1 MYGAIVKQARLA
13 KGWTRH
19 DLARLYGEF
28 FHDQT
33 ISEDTIR
40 MWEDYDKLPKKPRR
54 RQVLALLL
62 DLPLAALG
70 IEELLTVA
78 GSAAIVSSQKI
89 NVPQATALL
98 QQYKQQ
104 NHATT
109 VGSSLSDILETV
121 HQIHD
126 EIPYA
131 ARAEQSQF
139 LYLLA
144 DYQQFVA
151 GLFRDQT
158 DYDQAL
164 VYQNKAYA
172 VAKSIADPEQTA
184 LVLWRRGITY
194 HEQGNLAA
202 AISDF
207 EAAQQQKPASLNLQG
222 VVWLSLGHVQAHNAT
237 DRTELATA
245 FKSFKNAETLLDPA
259 QAEEDRYFIKFNEEG
274 YHLNKA
280 SAFLGSP
287 IKKLRLAEEA
297 FTELSSV
304 PVNLDRKRR
313 YAYSSYLQAKGW
325 LEDGE
330 LPMATQISL
339 DALEASDEI
348 NSTVNIQRI
357 QGLHQTL
364 RTTSFGKSPEVARLG
379 LEVQRLTRPELFA

>member
-1 MYGAIVKQARLA
+1 MYGALVKQARLA
-13 KGWTRH
+13 KGWTRL

-40 MWEDYDKLPKKPRR
+40 MWEDYDKLPKKPKR

-70 IEELLTVA
+70 VEELFTVA
-78 GSAAIVSSQKI
+78 GSATITPQKI
-89 NVPQATALL
+89 NVSQAAVLL
-98 QQYKQQ
+98 QQYKHQ
-104 NHATT
+104 NHAST
-109 VGSSLSDILETV
+109 VGSSLGDILGTI
-121 HQIHD
+121 HRIHD

-131 ARAEQSQF
+131 SSAEQSQF

-151 GLFRDQT
+151 GIFRDRS

-164 VYQNKAYA
+164 YYQNKAYA
-172 VAKSIADPEQTA
+172 VAKSINDSEQLA
-184 LVLWRRGITY
+184 LALWRRGLTY
-194 HEQGNLAA
+194 HDQENLAA

-207 EAAQQQKPASLNLQG
+207 EAAQNQKPASLNLQG
-222 VVWLSLGHVQAHNAT
+222 ALWLSLGHVQAHAAT
-237 DRTELATA
+237 DKAA
-245 FKSFKNAETLLDPA
+245 MIVAYQSFKKAEALLDPA
-259 QAEEDRYFIKFNEEG
+259 RNEEDTYFIKFNEES

-287 IKKLRLAEEA
+287 IGQLRSPREAFNELAE
-297 FTELSSV
+297 V
-304 PVNLDRKRR
+304 PVNLNRKRR

-339 DALEASDEI
+339 DALEAAGEI
-348 NSTVNIQRI
+348 NSVVNIQRI

-364 RTTSFGKSPEVARLG
+364 QATRFGRSPEVAKLG
-379 LEVQRLTRPELFA
+379 IEVQRLVRPELFA

>member
-1 MYGAIVKQARLA
+1 MYGILIKQARLA

-33 ISEDTIR
+33 ISEETIR
-40 MWEDYDKLPKKPRR
+40 MWEDYNKLPKKPKR

-70 IEELLTVA
+70 VEELLHVA
-78 GSAAIVSSQKI
+78 GSSALLPQTI
-89 NVPQATALL
+89 NVPQAAALL
-98 QQYKQQ
+98 QQYKHQ

-109 VGSSLSDILETV
+109 AGSSLSAILGTI

-126 EIPYA
+126 EVPYA
-131 ARAEQSQF
+131 SSADQSQF

-151 GLFRDQT
+151 SIYRDQT

-164 VYQNKAYA
+164 VYQNNAYA
-172 VAKSIADPEQTA
+172 VAKSLENPDQIA

-194 HEQGNLAA
+194 HEQGNFAA

-207 EAAQQQKPASLNLQG
+207 EAAQSQQPASCNLQG
-222 VVWLSLGHVQAHNAT
+222 VLWSSLGHVQAHAAT
-237 DRTELATA
+237 DKTELATA
-245 FKSFKNAETLLDPA
+245 FQSFKQAELLLDPA
-259 QAEEDRYFIKFNEEG
+259 QAEEDSYFIKFNEEG

-287 IKKLRLAEEA
+287 VKGLRSADEA
-297 FTELSSV
+297 FTELADV

-339 DALEASDEI
+339 DALEASGEI
-348 NSTVNIQRI
+348 NSVVNIQRI

-364 RTTSFGKSPEVARLG
+364 KATSFGKSPEVARLG
-379 LEVQRLTRPELFA
+379 LEVQRLVRPELFA

>member
-1 MYGAIVKQARLA
+1 MYGELIKQARLA
-13 KGWTRH
+13 KGWTRG

-28 FHDQT
+28 FHDQS
-33 ISEDTIR
+33 ISEATIR
-40 MWEDYDKLPKKPRR
+40 MWEDYSKLPKKLKR
-54 RQVLALLL
+54 RQVLAMLL
-62 DLPLAALG
+62 DFPLAALG
-70 IEELLTVA
+70 IEELLTL
-78 GSAAIVSSQKI
+78 SASSSFTDQRI
-89 NVPQATALL
+89 NVSQATALL
-98 QQYKQQ
+98 QEYKKQ

-109 VGSSLSDILETV
+109 VGSSLTAILGTI

-126 EIPYA
+126 EVPYVGSS
-131 ARAEQSQF
+131 EQSQI

-151 GLFRDQT
+151 GIFRDQT

-172 VAKSIADPEQTA
+172 VAKSVDNSEQLA

-207 EAAQQQKPASLNLQG
+207 QAAQKEKPASLNLQG
-222 VVWLSLGHVQAHNAT
+222 SVWLSLGHVQAHAAT
-237 DRTELATA
+237 DRKGLATA
-245 FKSFKNAETLLDPA
+245 FQSFKNAETLLDPA
-259 QAEEDRYFIKFNEEG
+259 SKEEDIYFIKFNAEG

-280 SAFLGSP
+280 SAFLGSG
-287 IKKLRLAEEA
+287 IKGFRSAEEA
-297 FTELSSV
+297 FIELADV

-325 LEDGE
+325 LEDSE

-339 DALEASDEI
+339 DALEASGEI
-348 NSTVNIQRI
+348 NSVVNIHRI
-357 QGLHQTL
+357 QELHQTL
-364 RTTSFGKSPEVARLG
+364 KATNFGKSPEVAKLG
-379 LEVQRLTRPELFA
+379 LEVQRHLQPELFA

>member
-1 MYGAIVKQARLA
+1 MYGSIIKQARLA
-13 KGWTRH
+13 KGWTRE
-19 DLARLYGEF
+19 DLALLYGEF
-28 FHDQT
+28 FHE
-33 ISEDTIR
+33 ISINSETIR
-40 MWEDYDKLPKKPRR
+40 MWEDYDKLPKKPKR

-70 IEELLTVA
+70 VDAALHMTAMTTAPATTINVAQATELLR
-78 GSAAIVSSQKI
+78 
-89 NVPQATALL
+89 
-98 QQYKQQ
+98 QYKQQ

-109 VGSSLSDILETV
+109 VGSSLSNILTTI

-126 EIPYA
+126 EIPYTSPPE
-131 ARAEQSQF
+131 RSQF

-151 GLFRDQT
+151 SIFRDST
-158 DYDQAL
+158 DYGQAL
-164 VYQNKAYA
+164 LYQNKAYA
-172 VAKSIADPEQTA
+172 VAKNIDDPEQTA

-194 HEQGNLAA
+194 HEQGNMTA

-207 EAAQQQKPASLNLQG
+207 EAAQKQQPSSVNLQG
-222 VVWLSLGHVQAHNAT
+222 VLWMSLGHVQAHAAT
-237 DRTELATA
+237 DRSSLATA
-245 FKSFKNAETLLDPA
+245 FQSFKHAELLLDA
-259 QAEEDRYFIKFNEEG
+259 AVDEDDPYFIKFNEEG

-287 IKKLRLAEEA
+287 VKQLRSAEEA
-297 FTELSSV
+297 FTELAEV

-339 DALEASDEI
+339 DALEASGEI
-348 NSTVNIQRI
+348 NSVVNIQRI

-364 RTTSFGKSPEVARLG
+364 RDTNFGKSPEVARLG
-379 LEVQRLTRPELFA
+379 LEVERLVRPELFA